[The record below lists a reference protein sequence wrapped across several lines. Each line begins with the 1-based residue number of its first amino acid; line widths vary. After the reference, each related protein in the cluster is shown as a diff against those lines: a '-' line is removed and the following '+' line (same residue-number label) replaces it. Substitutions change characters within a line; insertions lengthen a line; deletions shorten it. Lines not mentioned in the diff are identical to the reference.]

1 MDDRLRYFFWILTGV
16 GSFGLLLSLFGAL
29 AGVVG
34 HRQGRAG
41 GTIAGLGVARAF
53 ARHRDRKMAPH
64 LEAGLVGAIDGLV
77 FGVFIGLIVGL
88 LAAQRF
94 PAEWEFLRPVWLAA
108 AMLAGAAAGFGM
120 LAHLLNGSGY
130 RGPLAFFLGGMAGAL
145 LGFYFH
151 GPNGLMLGCLGGG
164 LMALVVMFPRR
175 ED

>member
-16 GSFGLLLSLFGAL
+16 GSFGLLLGLFGCL
-29 AGVVG
+29 AAVVG

-53 ARHRDRKMAPH
+53 ARHRDRQLPPL
-64 LEAGLVGAIDGLV
+64 LEAGLVGAIDGLL

-94 PAEWEFLRPVWLAA
+94 PAEWQFLRPVWLAA

-120 LAHLLNGSGY
+120 LAHLLNRSGS
-130 RGPLAFFLGGMAGAL
+130 RGSFAFFVGGMAGAL
-145 LGFYFH
+145 LGFYFQ
-151 GPNGLMLGCLGGG
+151 GPNGLMLGCISGGV
-164 LMALVVMFPRR
+164 MALVMMFPRP